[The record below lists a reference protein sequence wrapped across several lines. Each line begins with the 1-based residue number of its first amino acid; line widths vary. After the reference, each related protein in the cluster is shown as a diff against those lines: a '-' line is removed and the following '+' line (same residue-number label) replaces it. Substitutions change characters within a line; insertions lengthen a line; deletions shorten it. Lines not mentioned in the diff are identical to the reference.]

1 MISLNLSVTA
11 TDFCGIIRS
20 EAYCHYM
27 KEFFDYTLAID
38 PLRAGPDFWSGESDS
53 VTCLELLLNQR
64 VGIERA
70 TAATLALHHYFAK
83 PIPALER
90 NVFEVTRWPYTGIN
104 LRTPAR
110 NVHKMVSRSLI
121 DMRTPDE
128 VVLNNFSSSVIGAL
142 ASLERYYNRLN
153 RFFDPLYQVELE
165 PEAIRSTTVEQ
176 FYQITG
182 LNFPQDN
189 LQKQIAS
196 AATILDM
203 KRSYYQPS
211 RAELKKL
218 DRVGDEAADT
228 LLVYIFK
235 QPALIVDQYLRRILY
250 RHFIIDSPNSPQ
262 NLIVKAVNPFI
273 KCHEDAHR
281 IHARLNEAAILHCS
295 PQNPNCPDCPFNQ
308 FEHRV

>member
-1 MISLNLSVTA
+1 MGNEKTA
-11 TDFCGIIRS
+11 TDFCCIIRS
-20 EAYCHYM
+20 EAYYLYM
-27 KEFFDYTLAID
+27 REFFECTLSID
-38 PLRAGPDFWSGESDS
+38 PLREGPDFWSGESDS

-70 TAATLALHHYFAK
+70 TAATLAIHHYFSK
-83 PIPALER
+83 PIPALEK
-90 NVFEVTRWPYTGIN
+90 NVFEVTGWPYTGIN

-110 NVHKMVSRSLI
+110 NIHKLVSRFLEDMGTLEKVSLKNY
-121 DMRTPDE
+121 P
-128 VVLNNFSSSVIGAL
+128 SSVIGAL

-153 RFFDPLYQVELE
+153 RFFDPLYHVELE
-165 PEAIRSTTVEQ
+165 PEAIRSITVEQ
-176 FYQITG
+176 FYHITG

-228 LLVYIFK
+228 LLVYVFNR
-235 QPALIVDQYLRRILY
+235 PVLIIDQYLRRILY
-250 RHFIIDSPNSPQ
+250 RHFIIDSPNSPR
-262 NLIVKAVNPFI
+262 NLIEKAVNPYI
-273 KCHEDAHR
+273 KSHKVAHR

-308 FEHRV
+308 FEHRL